1 MKSELSS
8 LMNRLHTTEMGE
20 VRIRTNLQLGN
31 QDPVMHCRE
40 VIAAQDT
47 EITRR
52 GKNWYC
58 EVDGIKITVN
68 SSSYTL
74 ITAHPIK

>member
-1 MKSELSS
+1 MNELLSV
-8 LMNRLHTTEMGE
+8 LNRLHTTEMGE
-20 VRIRTNLQLGN
+20 ARIRTNLQLGD
-31 QDPVMHCRE
+31 QDPVKHCRE

-58 EVDGIKITVN
+58 ENAREIITVN
-68 SSSYTL
+68 AASLTI
-74 ITAHPIK
+74 ITAHLK